1 MLYCHFERLPCRQT
15 GSREAAS
22 HENYYLILEPLNCK
36 IGLAKQV
43 QGDRKKNY

>member
-22 HENYYLILEPLNCK
+22 HENYYLILEPL
-36 IGLAKQV
+36 KQV
-43 QGDRKKNY
+43 QGDRKKIIK